1 MNEHRIG
8 VSRKTGIE
16 EVVEANFRGE
26 CAEVGMYLAMA
37 RQAQREGLPEVAEVL
52 KTIAMEEAGHAAH
65 FAEMNGIIDEDLRKN
80 LEMMLEGEKAAS
92 REKQEAAGKARDCDI
107 DQAHDFFDESSRDEA
122 RHAMM
127 LKGLLERYFRG

>member
-1 MNEHRIG
+1 MNEHMIG
-8 VSRKTGIE
+8 VSRKTWIE

-52 KTIAMEEAGHAAH
+52 KTIAMEEAEHAAH

-92 REKQEAAGKARDCDI
+92 REKQKAAGKARDCDI